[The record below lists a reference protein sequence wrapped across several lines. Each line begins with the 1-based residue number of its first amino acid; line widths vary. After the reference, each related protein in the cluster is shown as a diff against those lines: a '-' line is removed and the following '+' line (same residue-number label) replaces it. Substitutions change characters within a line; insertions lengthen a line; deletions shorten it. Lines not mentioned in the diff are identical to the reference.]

1 MQSKTRNRVGE
12 RLGELRALLGEF
24 RARRPK
30 RVLDAYGPAPRLIS
44 VEFLHRAAQGLGE
57 FLA

>member
-12 RLGELRALLGEF
+12 RLGELRALLGEL

-30 RVLDAYGPAPRLIS
+30 RVL
-44 VEFLHRAAQGLGE
+44 V
-57 FLA
+57 